1 MIWLLSYMLINS
13 LKISKISYFLS
24 LIVLITINSKAI
36 AVEDLSFPFNA
47 DSGRYWQYVSDQ
59 VMGGVSVGKVTLEQ
73 DGEMYYA
80 RLTGNVSTAN
90 NGGVIQLRTG
100 ISFANS
106 EKEGKNLQGVRLNVR
121 GNGETYD
128 IHIITND
135 RAYYGDYY
143 SATFQADSDW
153 KMIDLPFNTFE
164 RKRYNT
170 SKLDAKN
177 IRSFAIAAYGRNFTS
192 DVSVSTIEFYY

>member
-1 MIWLLSYMLINS
+1 M
-13 LKISKISYFLS
+13 
-24 LIVLITINSKAI
+24 TINSKVI
-36 AVEDLSFPFNA
+36 AVEDLSFPFNS
-47 DSGRYWQYVSDQ
+47 DSGKYWQYISDQ
-59 VMGGVSVGKVTLEQ
+59 VIGGVSDGEVTLVQ
-73 DGEMYYA
+73 DGEIYYA
-80 RLTGNVSTAN
+80 RLTGNVSTRN
-90 NGGVIQLRTG
+90 YGGVIQLRTE

-106 EKEGKNLQGVRLNVR
+106 EKDDKNLQGVRLNVR

-135 RAYYGDYY
+135 MAYYGDFY
-143 SATFQADSDW
+143 SATFQADSEW
-153 KMIDLPFNTFE
+153 KMIELPFNTFE

-177 IRSFAIAAYGRNFTS
+177 IRSFAIAAYGRDFTS

>member
-1 MIWLLSYMLINS
+1 MFKNS

-24 LIVLITINSKAI
+24 LIVMITINSKAI

-47 DSGRYWQYVSDQ
+47 DSGRYWQYVSDR
-59 VMGGVSVGKVTLEQ
+59 VMGGVSDGKVILEQ
-73 DGEMYYA
+73 DGEMYYV
-80 RLTGNVSTAN
+80 RLTGNVSTRN
-90 NGGVIQLRTG
+90 NGGFIQLRSG

-106 EKEGKNLQGVRLNVR
+106 EKDGKNLQGVRLNVR

-143 SATFQADSDW
+143 SATFKADSDW
-153 KMIDLPFNTFE
+153 KMIDLPFNKFE
-164 RKRYNT
+164 RQRYNT
-170 SKLDAKN
+170 LKLDAKN
-177 IRSFAIAAYGRNFTS
+177 IRSFSITAYGRDFTS

>member
-1 MIWLLSYMLINS
+1 MFKNS

-24 LIVLITINSKAI
+24 LIVMITINSKAI

-47 DSGRYWQYVSDQ
+47 DSGKYWQYISDQ
-59 VMGGVSVGKVTLEQ
+59 VMGGVSDGEVTLEQ

-80 RLTGNVSTAN
+80 RLTGNVSTRN
-90 NGGVIQLRTG
+90 YGGVIQLRTG

-106 EKEGKNLQGVRLNVR
+106 EKDGKNLQGVRLNVR

-135 RAYYGDYY
+135 MAYYGDFYY
-143 SATFQADSDW
+143 ATFQADSDW

-177 IRSFAIAAYGRNFTS
+177 IRSFAIAAYGRDFTS
-192 DVSVSTIEFYY
+192 DVSVSIIEFYY

>member
-1 MIWLLSYMLINS
+1 MFKNS

-24 LIVLITINSKAI
+24 LIVMITINSKAI

-47 DSGRYWQYVSDQ
+47 DSGRYWQYVSDR
-59 VMGGVSVGKVTLEQ
+59 VMGGVSDGKVILEQ
-73 DGEMYYA
+73 EGEMYYV
-80 RLTGNVSTAN
+80 RLTGNVSTRN
-90 NGGVIQLRTG
+90 NGGFIQLRSG

-106 EKEGKNLQGVRLNVR
+106 EKDGKNLQGVRLNVR

-153 KMIDLPFNTFE
+153 KMIDLPFNKFE

-177 IRSFAIAAYGRNFTS
+177 IRSFSITAYGRDFTS

>member
-1 MIWLLSYMLINS
+1 
-13 LKISKISYFLS
+13 
-24 LIVLITINSKAI
+24 
-36 AVEDLSFPFNA
+36 
-47 DSGRYWQYVSDQ
+47 
-59 VMGGVSVGKVTLEQ
+59 MGGVSDGEITIEQ
-73 DGEMYYA
+73 DGETYYA
-80 RLTGNVSTAN
+80 RLTGNVSTRN
-90 NGGVIQLRTG
+90 YGGVIQLRTE

-106 EKEGKNLQGVRLNVR
+106 EKDGKNLQGVHLNVR

-135 RAYYGDYY
+135 MAYYGDFY
-143 SATFQADSDW
+143 SATFQADSEW

-177 IRSFAIAAYGRNFTS
+177 IRSFAISAYGRDFTS

>member
-1 MIWLLSYMLINS
+1 M
-13 LKISKISYFLS
+13 
-24 LIVLITINSKAI
+24 ITINSKAI
-36 AVEDLSFPFNA
+36 AVEDLSYPFND
-47 DSGRYWQYVSDQ
+47 DSGRYWQYISDQ

-73 DGEMYYA
+73 DGEMHYA
-80 RLTGNVSTAN
+80 RLTGNVSTRN
-90 NGGVIQLRTG
+90 YGGVIQLRTG

-106 EKEGKNLQGVRLNVR
+106 EKDGKNLQGVRLNVR

-128 IHIITND
+128 IHIITNN

-143 SATFQADSDW
+143 SATFKADSDW

-164 RKRYNT
+164 RKRFNV
-170 SKLDAKN
+170 SKLDAKD
-177 IRSFAIAAYGRNFTS
+177 IRNFSITAYGRDFTS

>member
-1 MIWLLSYMLINS
+1 M
-13 LKISKISYFLS
+13 
-24 LIVLITINSKAI
+24 ITINSKAI

-47 DSGRYWQYVSDQ
+47 DSGRYWQYVSDR
-59 VMGGVSVGKVTLEQ
+59 VMGGVSDGKVILEQ
-73 DGEMYYA
+73 DGEMYYV
-80 RLTGNVSTAN
+80 RLTGNVSTRN
-90 NGGVIQLRTG
+90 NGGFIQLRSG

-106 EKEGKNLQGVRLNVR
+106 EKDGKNLQGVRLNVR

-135 RAYYGDYY
+135 MAYYGDFY

-153 KMIDLPFNTFE
+153 KMIDLPFNSFE

-177 IRSFAIAAYGRNFTS
+177 IRSFSITAYGRDFTS
-192 DVSVSTIEFYY
+192 DVAVSTIEFYY

>member
-1 MIWLLSYMLINS
+1 MFKNS

-24 LIVLITINSKAI
+24 LIVMITINSKAI

-47 DSGRYWQYVSDQ
+47 DSGRYWQYVSDR
-59 VMGGVSVGKVTLEQ
+59 VMGGVSDGKVILEQ
-73 DGEMYYA
+73 DGEMYYV
-80 RLTGNVSTAN
+80 RLTGNVSTRN
-90 NGGVIQLRTG
+90 NGGFIQLRSG

-106 EKEGKNLQGVRLNVR
+106 EKDGKNLQGVRLNVR

-153 KMIDLPFNTFE
+153 KMIDLPFNKFE

-177 IRSFAIAAYGRNFTS
+177 IRSFSITAYGRDFTS
-192 DVSVSTIEFYY
+192 DVAVSTIEFYY

>member
-1 MIWLLSYMLINS
+1 MFKNS

-24 LIVLITINSKAI
+24 LIVMITINSKAI

-47 DSGRYWQYVSDQ
+47 DSGRYWQYVSDR
-59 VMGGVSVGKVTLEQ
+59 VMGGVSDGKVILEQ
-73 DGEMYYA
+73 DGEMYYV
-80 RLTGNVSTAN
+80 RLTGNVSTRN
-90 NGGVIQLRTG
+90 NGGFIQLRSG

-106 EKEGKNLQGVRLNVR
+106 EKDGKNLQGVRLNVR

-153 KMIDLPFNTFE
+153 KMIDLPFNKFE

-170 SKLDAKN
+170 SKFDAKN
-177 IRSFAIAAYGRNFTS
+177 IRSFSISAYGRDFTS